1 MSKRKS
7 SKNKKWTKAQDSKI
21 VRMKIAGNTDRQIA
35 KVLNRTPAAVSVRC
49 TTLRNTGLL
58 PKATPKSPSKTKV
71 VKDPIASAET
81 AASIKDALTE
91 QLDDALA
98 RLLTYVSML
107 ERQNAQLTKTLNEV
121 RSAVEN

>member
-7 SKNKKWTKAQDSKI
+7 SNGKKWTKAQDSKI
-21 VRMKIAGNTDRQIA
+21 VRMKLAGNTDRQIA
-35 KVLNRTPAAVSVRC
+35 TVLNRTPASVSVRC

-58 PKATPKSPSKTKV
+58 PKAKRKGQSKNNV
-71 VKDPIASAET
+71 VKRPISPAET
-81 AASIKDALTE
+81 AESIKDALTTE
-91 QLDDALA
+91 LNGVLA